1 MDIKRYRITMLDDD
15 IVIDG
20 DNVYFASNGNG
31 ELYGLQCE
39 YYPNTEEYKEIE
51 LLCFDVCKAFL
62 KLNKKLKNG
71 SSNK

>member
-1 MDIKRYRITMLDDD
+1 MDIKRYGITMLDDD
-15 IVIDG
+15 IIING

-31 ELYGLQCE
+31 QLHGLQCE
-39 YYPNTEEYKEIE
+39 HYPNTEEYKEID
-51 LLCFDVCKAFL
+51 LLCGDIYKAFL